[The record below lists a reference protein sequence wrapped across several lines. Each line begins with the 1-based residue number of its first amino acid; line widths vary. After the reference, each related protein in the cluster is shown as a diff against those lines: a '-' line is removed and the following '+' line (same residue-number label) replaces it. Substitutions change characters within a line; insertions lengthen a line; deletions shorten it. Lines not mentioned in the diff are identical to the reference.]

1 MSTASRITD
10 KCPTPLP
17 HTEARL
23 IGTFKRIQE
32 RLRDFG
38 SALGIDGSH
47 SDVIKL

>member
-17 HTEARL
+17 HTQARSSV
-23 IGTFKRIQE
+23 IQE

-38 SALGIDGSH
+38 SALGIDGFH